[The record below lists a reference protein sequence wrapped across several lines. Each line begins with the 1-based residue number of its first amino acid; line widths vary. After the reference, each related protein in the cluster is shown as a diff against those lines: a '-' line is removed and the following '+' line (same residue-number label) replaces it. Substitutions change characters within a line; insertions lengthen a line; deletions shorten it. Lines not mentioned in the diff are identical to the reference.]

1 MYDSRLSRHYH
12 IWNDEFS
19 ERPERLTEP
28 YTVCQKYKLIERCKE
43 IKVLHTSSDFIW
55 DFRKLPFPSL
65 LGKYFIK
72 IGKIRLSAKVHEIGK
87 IKAIFGLGMSPI

>member
-28 YTVCQKYKLIERCKE
+28 YAVCQKYKLVERCKE
-43 IKVLHTSSDFIW
+43 IKVLQGFSYRSEVGTW
-55 DFRKLPFPSL
+55 GLL
-65 LGKYFIK
+65 NLGKK
-72 IGKIRLSAKVHEIGK
+72 HLDHQNWGKLILYPA
-87 IKAIFGLGMSPI
+87 P